1 MISRGTRH
9 VCSRVYV
16 GTYVSGIVCFF
27 VKPGVYR
34 RRRLALR
41 VFRDRRTL
49 IMCRAFNTNLVF
61 MRRKKVEVGRG
72 KQDKRHVPDDGIILL
87 HPPSCFVAF
96 VSFVLSFALIA
107 YLYPRRE
114 RLVNRKVRTRRCTP
128 RSVNERT
135 RHSHNAQRARGD

>member
-1 MISRGTRH
+1 MTRFSRLHARKSCDIARHATRMLT
-9 VCSRVYV
+9 CIYV

-27 VKPGVYR
+27 VKPGVYC

-72 KQDKRHVPDDGIILL
+72 KQDKSMYLTMELYFCTSTLL
-87 HPPSCFVAF
+87 LRRLRLLCPVVRFDS
-96 VSFVLSFALIA
+96 VSLSAPGTACQSQSSDAALYA
-107 YLYPRRE
+107 ALGE
-114 RLVNRKVRTRRCTP
+114 
-128 RSVNERT
+128 
-135 RHSHNAQRARGD
+135 